1 MSIPVFNPGRAITWV
16 VDFDGTLTKHD
27 TLDTLV
33 DIAVTS
39 KPDKPIS
46 VAWEYATKSYLADYS
61 AALKEHAPDGKLPT
75 TIIGERKLLKDL
87 RAVEKK
93 SIERV
98 SSSEIFKD
106 LTAAQLKSGA
116 AKAIESGEVEMR
128 AGSKEFVRYIWT
140 RIDQQNLDFDLLN
153 ILSVNWS
160 QRFISRCLQAAK
172 FDLGT
177 WLPMLGDALLGG
189 SNKQYGLSK
198 NKQLQKQ
205 LAIRFREAEDAALY
219 RIPIYSNEIEG
230 LERGNKSTGKICAQ
244 GSHEIISSFDK
255 LKYLQNM
262 RHLNPY
268 TMKPIPIVYVGD
280 SWTDFECLLA
290 AELGICIRDEP
301 KTSSQKA
308 LEDSLNRLDIYCPH
322 ISDWE
327 DIDEWGIVW
336 AKDFVEI
343 KQWAEE
349 IESQETE

>member
-1 MSIPVFNPGRAITWV
+1 MSIPVFNQGRAITWI

-33 DIAVTS
+33 DIAVAA

-75 TIIGERKLLKDL
+75 TVISERKLLKDL

-93 SIERV
+93 SIERI

-106 LTAAQLKSGA
+106 LTAAQLKAGA
-116 AKAIESGEVEMR
+116 IKAIESGEVEMR

-140 RIDQQNLDFDLLN
+140 RIDQQDLDFDLLN

-177 WLPMLGDALLGG
+177 WLPMLGDVSLAG
-189 SNKQYGLSK
+189 SKQYGLSK

-205 LAIRFREAEDAALY
+205 LSIRFREAEDAALY
-219 RIPIYSNEIEG
+219 RIPIYANEIEG
-230 LERGNKSTGKICAQ
+230 LGRGSKSTGKICAA

-255 LKYLQNM
+255 LAYLQTM

-268 TMKPIPIVYVGD
+268 MLVIAGRTLNA
-280 SWTDFECLLA
+280 C
-290 AELGICIRDEP
+290 
-301 KTSSQKA
+301 
-308 LEDSLNRLDIYCPH
+308 SLPN
-322 ISDWE
+322 
-327 DIDEWGIVW
+327 
-336 AKDFVEI
+336 
-343 KQWAEE
+343 
-349 IESQETE
+349 